1 MSETPPNNSVDLA
14 RSRRLEFL
22 RDKVKK
28 NETLTAGEMKELE
41 RLEAA
46 KNLPTGTVK
55 TEPEVARFFAVTV
68 RTVQNWKRDGMPVE
82 PGETYNLEKIA
93 AWREENIS
101 KKTAHDAA
109 GTDWQQEFHKIKTLR
124 AQLEYQRELGEL
136 VPIAEVNARMI
147 EKIQTVK
154 KALLAL
160 PARLAP
166 QLVGLP
172 VLESERII
180 KARIEE
186 IVNDFAKGGDGMIEP
201 ETPRA

>member
-1 MSETPPNNSVDLA
+1 MNEKTHNTIDQA
-14 RSRRLEFL
+14 RLRRLEFL

-46 KNLPTGTVK
+46 QSLPAGVVK
-55 TEPEVARFFAVTV
+55 TEPEVARFFGVTV

-82 PGETYNLEKIA
+82 PGETYNLEKVA

-101 KKTAHDAA
+101 KKTPADGT
-109 GTDWQQEFHKIKTLR
+109 GTDWQQEFHKVKTLR
-124 AQLEYQRELGEL
+124 AQLEYQRELGHL
-136 VPIAEVNARMI
+136 VPIDQVNAQMI

-166 QLVGLP
+166 QLVGLT
-172 VLESERII
+172 VIESERII

-186 IVNDFAKGGDGMIEP
+186 IINDFAQGGDGLIEGP
-201 ETPRA
+201 AA